1 LHIRARKALDN
12 FLAEDIG
19 KGDITSNLLPRKK
32 ITASIISRQEG
43 VVAGVQY
50 VRYIFVSRGCK
61 VKILKKDGSKIKP
74 NQKIMMISGFAH
86 VILSCERTALNLL
99 SRMSGIAT
107 QTNHLVNKISKVNS
121 KVKLYSTRK
130 TAPGLR
136 LFDKDAVEIGG
147 GNRHRMSL
155 DDMIMI
161 KDNHLAVSDS
171 VWDLV
176 QKACKKYRTV
186 EVEVEGLNDAIL
198 AAKAG
203 ASIIMLDNLSP
214 NEISKI
220 INVLKK
226 LHLRDKVKIEASGGI
241 DSANIQSY
249 ARTGVDMISVGKI
262 TSSAQGLDLSLE
274 VN

>member
-1 LHIRARKALDN
+1 LHIRARKALDS

-43 VVAGVQY
+43 VIAGVQY
-50 VRYIFVSRGCK
+50 VKYIFVSRGCK
-61 VKILKKDGSKIKP
+61 VKILKKDGAKIKP

-86 VILSCERTALNLL
+86 IILPCERTALNLL

-107 QTNHLVNKISKVNS
+107 QTNHLVNKISKVNT

-161 KDNHLAVSDS
+161 KDNHLAVSNS
-171 VWDLV
+171 VWGLV

-203 ASIIMLDNLSP
+203 ASIIMLDNRSP

-241 DSANIQSY
+241 DASNIQSY

>member
-32 ITASIISRQEG
+32 ITTSIISRQEG
-43 VVAGVQY
+43 IVAGVQY
-50 VRYIFVSRGCK
+50 VRYIFASRGCK

-74 NQKIMMISGFAH
+74 NQKIMIVSGFAH

-107 QTNHLVNKISKVNS
+107 QTNHLVNKISKVNT

-171 VWDLV
+171 VLELV

-203 ASIIMLDNLSP
+203 VSIIMLDNRSP

-241 DSANIQSY
+241 GASNIQSY

>member
-1 LHIRARKALDN
+1 LHRRARKALDN

-43 VVAGVQY
+43 IVAGVQY

-74 NQKIMMISGFAH
+74 NQKIITISGFAH
-86 VILSCERTALNLL
+86 TILPCERTALNLL

-155 DDMIMI
+155 HDMIMI
-161 KDNHLAVSDS
+161 KDNHLAVSNS

-198 AAKAG
+198 AVKAG

-226 LHLRDKVKIEASGGI
+226 LHLRNKVKIEASGGI

-249 ARTGVDMISVGKI
+249 ARTGVDRISVGKI

>member
-43 VVAGVQY
+43 MVAGVQY
-50 VRYIFVSRGCK
+50 VKYIFVSRGCK

-74 NQKIMMISGFAH
+74 NQKIMRISGFAH
-86 VILSCERTALNLL
+86 IILPCERTALNLL

-107 QTNHLVNKISKVNS
+107 QTNHFVNKIRKVTP

-155 DDMIMI
+155 HDMIMI

-171 VWDLV
+171 VWELV

-203 ASIIMLDNLSP
+203 ASIIMLDNRSP
-214 NEISKI
+214 KEISKI
-220 INVLKK
+220 INILKK

-241 DSANIQSY
+241 NSANIQSY

-262 TSSAQGLDLSLE
+262 TSSVPGLDLSLE

>member
-1 LHIRARKALDN
+1 MHIRARKALDS

-19 KGDITSNLLPRKK
+19 RGDITSNLLPRKK
-32 ITASIISRQEG
+32 INASIISRQKG
-43 VVAGVQY
+43 IVAGVQY
-50 VRYIFVSRGCK
+50 TKYIFVSRGCK
-61 VKILKKDGSKIKP
+61 VKILKKDGMKIKP
-74 NQKIMMISGFAH
+74 NQKIMTVSGFAH
-86 VILSCERTALNLL
+86 VILPCERTALNLL

-107 QTNHLVNKISKVNS
+107 QTNHLVNKIKRAKT

-155 DDMIMI
+155 DQMIMI
-161 KDNHLAVSDS
+161 KDNHLAISDS
-171 VWDLV
+171 ILELV
-176 QKACKKYRTV
+176 QKACEKYKTV

-203 ASIIMLDNLSP
+203 ASIIMLDNRSP
-214 NEISKI
+214 KEISKI
-220 INVLKK
+220 ISALKK

-241 DSANIQSY
+241 DDSNIQSY
-249 ARTGVDMISVGKI
+249 AKTGVDMISVGKI
-262 TSSAQGLDLSLE
+262 TSSAPGLDLSLE

>member
-1 LHIRARKALDN
+1 MHIRARKALDN
-12 FLAEDIG
+12 FLDEDIG

-50 VRYIFVSRGCK
+50 VKYFFVSRGCK

-74 NQKIMMISGFAH
+74 NQKIIIISGFAH
-86 VILSCERTALNLL
+86 TILSCERTALNLL

-107 QTNHLVNKISKVNS
+107 QTNHLVNKIKKTNP

-155 DDMIMI
+155 DQMIMI

-171 VWDLV
+171 VWELV
-176 QKACKKYRTV
+176 QKARKKYKIV

-203 ASIIMLDNLSP
+203 ASIIMLDNRSP

-220 INVLKK
+220 INILKK
-226 LHLRDKVKIEASGGI
+226 LHLRDKIRIEASGGI
-241 DSANIQSY
+241 DSTNIQSY
-249 ARTGVDMISVGKI
+249 AKTGVDMISVGKI
-262 TSSAQGLDLSLE
+262 TSSAPGLDLSLE

>member
-1 LHIRARKALDN
+1 MHIRARKALDS

-32 ITASIISRQEG
+32 ITASIISRQDG
-43 VVAGVQY
+43 TVAGVQY
-50 VRYIFVSRGCK
+50 VKYIFVSKGCK

-74 NQKIMMISGFAH
+74 NQKIMTISGFAH
-86 VILSCERTALNLL
+86 VILPCERTALNLL

-107 QTNHLVNKISKVNS
+107 QTNHLVDKINKVNP

-161 KDNHLAVSDS
+161 KDNHLMVSDS
-171 VWDLV
+171 VFELV
-176 QKACKKYRTV
+176 QTACKKYKTV

-203 ASIIMLDNLSP
+203 ASIIMLDNRSP
-214 NEISKI
+214 KEISNI

-226 LHLRDKVKIEASGGI
+226 LHLRDKMKIEASGGI
-241 DSANIQSY
+241 DASNIQSY
-249 ARTGVDMISVGKI
+249 AKTGIDMISVGKI
-262 TSSAQGLDLSLE
+262 TNSAPGLDLSLE

>member
-32 ITASIISRQEG
+32 ITANIISRQEG
-43 VVAGVQY
+43 MVAGVQY
-50 VRYIFVSRGCK
+50 VKYIFISRGCK

-74 NQKIMMISGFAH
+74 NQKIMRISGFAH
-86 VILSCERTALNLL
+86 IILSCERTALNLL

-107 QTNHLVNKISKVNS
+107 QTNHFVNKIRKVNP

-171 VWDLV
+171 VFELV
-176 QKACKKYRTV
+176 QKACKKYKTV

-203 ASIIMLDNLSP
+203 ATIIMLDNRSTK
-214 NEISKI
+214 EISKI

-226 LHLRDKVKIEASGGI
+226 LHLRDKIKIEASGGI
-241 DSANIQSY
+241 DASNIQSY
-249 ARTGVDMISVGKI
+249 AKTGVDMISVGKI
-262 TSSAQGLDLSLE
+262 TSSAPGLDLSLE
-274 VN
+274 VS

>member
-1 LHIRARKALDN
+1 MHRRARKALDN

-43 VVAGVQY
+43 IVAGVQY

-74 NQKIMMISGFAH
+74 NQKIIIISGFAH
-86 VILSCERTALNLL
+86 SILPCERTALNLL

-107 QTNHLVNKISKVNS
+107 QANHLVNKISKVNS

-155 DDMIMI
+155 HDMIMI
-161 KDNHLAVSDS
+161 KDNHLAVSNS

-198 AAKAG
+198 AVKAG

-226 LHLRDKVKIEASGGI
+226 LHLRNKVKIEASGGI
-241 DSANIQSY
+241 DDTNIQSY

>member
-1 LHIRARKALDN
+1 MHIRARKALDN

-19 KGDITSNLLPRKK
+19 KGDITSKLLPRKK
-32 ITASIISRQEG
+32 IIASIISRQDG

-50 VRYIFVSRGCK
+50 VKYIFVSRGCK

-74 NQKIMMISGFAH
+74 NQKILIVSGFAH
-86 VILSCERTALNLL
+86 VIFSCERTALNLL

-107 QTNHLVNKISKVNS
+107 QTNHLVNKINKVNP

-155 DDMIMI
+155 DQMIMI
-161 KDNHLAVSDS
+161 KDNHLVVSDS
-171 VWDLV
+171 VLELV
-176 QKACKKYRTV
+176 QKACKKYRMV

-198 AAKAG
+198 AIKAG
-203 ASIIMLDNLSP
+203 ASIIMLDNRSP
-214 NEISKI
+214 KEISKI
-220 INVLKK
+220 ISVLKK

-241 DSANIQSY
+241 DASNIKSY

-262 TSSAQGLDLSLE
+262 TSSAPGLDLSLE

>member
-1 LHIRARKALDN
+1 LHIRAKKALDN

-43 VVAGVQY
+43 LVAGVQY

-61 VKILKKDGSKIKP
+61 VKILKKDGAKIKP

-86 VILSCERTALNLL
+86 IILTCERTALNLL

-107 QTNHLVNKISKVNS
+107 QTNHLVNKISKVNP

-155 DDMIMI
+155 DQMIMI

-171 VWDLV
+171 VLELV
-176 QKACKKYRTV
+176 QKACRKYRTV
-186 EVEVEGLNDAIL
+186 EIEVEGINDAIL

-203 ASIIMLDNLSP
+203 ASIIMLDNCSP

-262 TSSAQGLDLSLE
+262 TSSAPGLDLSLE

>member
-1 LHIRARKALDN
+1 MHIRARKALDN
-12 FLAEDIG
+12 FLDEDIG

-50 VRYIFVSRGCK
+50 VKYIFVSRGCK

-74 NQKIMMISGFAH
+74 NQKIIIISGFAH
-86 VILSCERTALNLL
+86 IILPCERTALNLL

-107 QTNHLVNKISKVNS
+107 QTNHLVNKIKKTNP

-155 DDMIMI
+155 DQMIMI
-161 KDNHLAVSDS
+161 KDNHLAVSGS
-171 VWDLV
+171 VWELV
-176 QKACKKYRTV
+176 QKARKKYRIV

-203 ASIIMLDNLSP
+203 ASIIMLDNRSP

-220 INVLKK
+220 INILKK
-226 LHLRDKVKIEASGGI
+226 LHLRDKIRIEASGGI
-241 DSANIQSY
+241 DSTNIQSY
-249 ARTGVDMISVGKI
+249 AKTGVDMISVGKI
-262 TSSAQGLDLSLE
+262 TSSAPGLDLSLE